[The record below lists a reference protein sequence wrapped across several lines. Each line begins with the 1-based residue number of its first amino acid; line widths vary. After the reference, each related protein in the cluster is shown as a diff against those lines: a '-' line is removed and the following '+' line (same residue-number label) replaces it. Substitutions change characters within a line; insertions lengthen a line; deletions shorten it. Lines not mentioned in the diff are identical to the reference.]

1 MRADHELRT
10 MIDFSPSVA
19 AVGPRGADEP
29 RLCDAPLEG
38 DLGRELARRQG
49 RHQLQ
54 DDARGVA
61 ECRGGWRKT
70 ARGSERR
77 F

>member
-1 MRADHELRT
+1 MT
-10 MIDFSPSVA
+10 DFSTSVA
-19 AVGPRGADEP
+19 AVGPRGTDEP
-29 RLCDAPLEG
+29 RFCDAPLEG

-70 ARGSERR
+70 TLRKTR